1 MELIG
6 IPLIALII
14 CGLIL
19 LVVGGMGLFTLLLKL
34 GVIVRAAQR
43 PPHMDAGDYRLDQGR
58 EVRHEDRR

>member
-6 IPLIALII
+6 IPLVALII

-43 PPHMDAGDYRLDQGR
+43 PPHMDAGDYRLDQGH